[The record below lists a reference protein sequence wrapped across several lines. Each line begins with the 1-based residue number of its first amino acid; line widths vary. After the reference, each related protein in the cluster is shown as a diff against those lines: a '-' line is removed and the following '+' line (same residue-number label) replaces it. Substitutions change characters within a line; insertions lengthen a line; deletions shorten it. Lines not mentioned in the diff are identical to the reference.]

1 MDNSFIPRDPAGG
14 HVPTAGPDPDA
25 EKYYTS
31 YHVTVSIERRRTSD
45 AKWPTFPPR
54 VEEVVEE
61 PQTVTRHQ
69 TKDGALSVVRTLLD
83 EYGQNVLQ
91 P

>member
-1 MDNSFIPRDPAGG
+1 MSDPFIPRDPAGG
-14 HVPTAGPDPDA
+14 HVPREGLDPDA

-31 YHVTVSIERRRTSD
+31 YHVTVSIVEWRTSD
-45 AKWPTFPPR
+45 AKWPTFPSR
-54 VEEVVEE
+54 VEKVVEE

-69 TKDGALSVVRTLLD
+69 SKEGALEVFRALLD
-83 EYGQNVLQ
+83 EHEENILQ